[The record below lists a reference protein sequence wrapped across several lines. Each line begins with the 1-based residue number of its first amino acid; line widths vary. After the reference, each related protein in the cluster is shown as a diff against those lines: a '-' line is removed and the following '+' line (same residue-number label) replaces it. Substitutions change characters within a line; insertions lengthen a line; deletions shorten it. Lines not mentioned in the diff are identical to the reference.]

1 MKKNVCSGYAIDFT
15 NNTFTMNYTF
25 AKASKIVGS
34 AEYRTVK
41 RALEDFPN
49 LTVITKAGR
58 EITTPRKTNRLTY
71 ANIRTPK
78 IRQIAV
84 RSENA
89 DRYELLTAGNTNFSS
104 LGGSYE

>member
-71 ANIRTPK
+71 ANMRTYISVQK
-78 IRQIAV
+78 NGEIGRAHV
-84 RSENA
+84 
-89 DRYELLTAGNTNFSS
+89 
-104 LGGSYE
+104 